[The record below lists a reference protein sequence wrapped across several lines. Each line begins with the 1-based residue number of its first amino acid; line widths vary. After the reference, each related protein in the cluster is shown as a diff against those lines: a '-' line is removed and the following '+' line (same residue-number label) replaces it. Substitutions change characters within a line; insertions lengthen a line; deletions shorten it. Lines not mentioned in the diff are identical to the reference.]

1 MIQRHDHWDATILDP
16 VETWM
21 LATKDSKD
29 WVSWDLSDIRM
40 RPLGRNGRRILANL
54 VYSDARC
61 MDVFVGG
68 KTVRRNGVTQTLDE
82 KRIATN
88 LEDASIEY
96 YRDI

>member
-1 MIQRHDHWDATILDP
+1 
-16 VETWM
+16 M
-21 LATKDSKD
+21 LATKDSQD

-61 MDVFVGG
+61 MDVFVRG
-68 KTVRRNGVTQTLDE
+68 KAVRRNGVTQTLDE
-82 KRIATN
+82 KRIGTM

-96 YRDI
+96 YRDV